1 MFSNAADFENSG
13 NPGMYAE
20 GRSLRLRNEDG
31 VRTIETD
38 VEGYIPE
45 GELSEE
51 LTALVDALTRDYRHL
66 LGSLES

>member
-1 MFSNAADFENSG
+1 
-13 NPGMYAE
+13 
-20 GRSLRLRNEDG
+20 